1 MQMCWV
7 CTLDC
12 VFECVHTTVADFSCS
27 GNKCVFAQLRSIINL
42 LSILECVHSHLL
54 WQAAVWIYS
63 KCQPVQ
69 PAISIINLYS
79 KIVPGCD
86 APLAVCVSL
95 VTTCMFV
102 PPPPSNY
109 CDSVTA
115 SPLSSIFDPSLKPCN
130 LISPVCPQQQ
140 QQQQQA
146 LWHSRWQWPQERRV
160 HPQQQS
166 TLAPYRHRP
175 LEEAICRGHLWGD
188 DIISSQPIKMSSWK
202 AGVFSVLFG
211 SRLQSIY
218 AIRFVFLLFFGGG
231 IWTESLRIEGDVCCT
246 DCAALWGKF
255 VTLDFV
261 QCINKTD
268 STNLCWC
275 LKAPRLH
282 WRGPNLLTCTV
293 LFARKKKTTTLFHFM

>member
-102 PPPPSNY
+102 PPPPLIT
-109 CDSVTA
+109 VTVLQHLLYLA
-115 SPLSSIFDPSLKPCN
+115 SLTPAWNPATLLALFAPSSSSSRHCGTHAGSDPRSGASIPSS
-130 LISPVCPQQQ
+130 SPP
-140 QQQQQA
+140 
-146 LWHSRWQWPQERRV
+146 WH
-160 HPQQQS
+160 
-166 TLAPYRHRP
+166 
-175 LEEAICRGHLWGD
+175 
-188 DIISSQPIKMSSWK
+188 
-202 AGVFSVLFG
+202 
-211 SRLQSIY
+211 
-218 AIRFVFLLFFGGG
+218 
-231 IWTESLRIEGDVCCT
+231 RIDTG
-246 DCAALWGKF
+246 
-255 VTLDFV
+255 
-261 QCINKTD
+261 
-268 STNLCWC
+268 
-275 LKAPRLH
+275 H
-282 WRGPNLLTCTV
+282 WRRPSAVATCEGMT
-293 LFARKKKTTTLFHFM
+293 

>member
-1 MQMCWV
+1 MSTLTYYGKLRCEYTVNVNRFNHQHHQSLLKDCPRVWCSISCMC
-7 CTLDC
+7 
-12 VFECVHTTVADFSCS
+12 FSCD
-27 GNKCVFAQLRSIINL
+27 N
-42 LSILECVHSHLL
+42 VHVCAS
-54 WQAAVWIYS
+54 
-63 KCQPVQ
+63 P
-69 PAISIINLYS
+69 
-79 KIVPGCD
+79 
-86 APLAVCVSL
+86 PL
-95 VTTCMFV
+95 
-102 PPPPSNY
+102 SNY

-130 LISPVCPQQQ
+130 LISPVCPQ

-231 IWTESLRIEGDVCCT
+231 IWIESLRIEGDVCCT

-282 WRGPNLLTCTV
+282 WRGPNLFTCTV